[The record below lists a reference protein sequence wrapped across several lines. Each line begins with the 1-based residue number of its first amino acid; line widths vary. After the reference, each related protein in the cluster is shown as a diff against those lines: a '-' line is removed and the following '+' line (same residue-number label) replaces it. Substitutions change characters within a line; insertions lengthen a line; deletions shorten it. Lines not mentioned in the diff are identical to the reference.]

1 MPCSSSYSNS
11 TRKVPLLCP
20 FYRWAN
26 WSLELEEQT
35 ISDPTGKVG
44 LSWSK
49 SSNGHPASP
58 RRPWVLQLLQGQP
71 SQVWV
76 CVCVCMCV
84 CACIYNVHFAVLLL
98 QHFHLRLTK
107 SAAERGHSWALPS
120 AASTLGAQGS
130 TGLFPHPGRG
140 SKVKVEEG
148 KSEAWTLTCPLTT
161 E

>member
-26 WSLELEEQT
+26 WSLELEEQK
-35 ISDPTGKVG
+35 ISDPIGKVG

-49 SSNGHPASP
+49 SSMDILPPPGDLGSSSCYKVS
-58 RRPWVLQLLQGQP
+58 RVRCE
-71 SQVWV
+71 